1 VSWLDTKIKQ
11 IALEIING
19 SKALDGALRKRSAFL
34 LFIAV
39 VLFALFVWP
48 TKFKDLPSGGYNNC
62 NKFRQD
68 RFSGEVQRW
77 YNGKWIKSAY

>member
-1 VSWLDTKIKQ
+1 MSWLDTKTEQ
-11 IALEIING
+11 IALEITNG

-34 LFIAV
+34 LFVAV
-39 VLFALFVWP
+39 VLFAIFVWP
-48 TKFKDLPSGGYNNC
+48 TKFKDLPSAGDYI
-62 NKFRQD
+62 KYRQD